1 MALDGD
7 PGFQTIFVND
17 VWDTSLETLKK
28 NNPKLNNKQ
37 IICEDINELCKRD
50 LLKEYS
56 FNKSD
61 LDVLIGGVVCKGF
74 SLAGVRNP
82 YDFRNYLY
90 ISQLKLVEQF
100 MPKVSIIEN
109 VPGMKTMKIFLI
121 STLFCLLIIPS
132 LFSQEK
138 EYKAT
143 MQGWEVDLNVA
154 YKLSKE
160 KKLPILANFTGSDWC
175 GWCIRLKNSV
185 FITEEFKKWAAKNVI
200 LLEVDFPRRSKLP
213 DNIAQQNNGLKQ
225 AFKIAGYP
233 TVWVFDI
240 DLDKK
245 TGKTNLMGLAKTGY
259 MASAADFIKALE
271 TTMEAN
277 RKKMKQN
284 KPAE

>member
-1 MALDGD
+1 
-7 PGFQTIFVND
+7 
-17 VWDTSLETLKK
+17 
-28 NNPKLNNKQ
+28 
-37 IICEDINELCKRD
+37 
-50 LLKEYS
+50 
-56 FNKSD
+56 
-61 LDVLIGGVVCKGF
+61 
-74 SLAGVRNP
+74 
-82 YDFRNYLY
+82 
-90 ISQLKLVEQF
+90 
-100 MPKVSIIEN
+100 
-109 VPGMKTMKIFLI
+109 MKTFLI
-121 STLFCLLIIPS
+121 STLFCLLIIPA

-259 MASAADFIKALE
+259 MASASDFIKALE